1 MLSVRFFFNTI
12 LFSLFTVTCQGN
24 AKNVVLS
31 RCYLLVNMTNGLQ
44 FVVLSRETQKC
55 RQYEL
60 QYIYN
65 ELKQYRLYEIK
76 TSITKQIQFFSKTLE
91 TRVQRSPVFPISK
104 IYIES
109 KKFVSR
115 VHGQIISSSQHIC
128 NNFHAVNK
136 CKTTKSRCLLEF
148 ALFHIFL
155 HFRTWSSFLG
165 SQNSI

>member
-1 MLSVRFFFNTI
+1 
-12 LFSLFTVTCQGN
+12 
-24 AKNVVLS
+24 
-31 RCYLLVNMTNGLQ
+31 MTNGLQ

-91 TRVQRSPVFPISK
+91 TRVQRSPVFSISK

-115 VHGQIISSSQHIC
+115 VHG
-128 NNFHAVNK
+128 
-136 CKTTKSRCLLEF
+136 
-148 ALFHIFL
+148 
-155 HFRTWSSFLG
+155 
-165 SQNSI
+165 

>member
-1 MLSVRFFFNTI
+1 
-12 LFSLFTVTCQGN
+12 
-24 AKNVVLS
+24 
-31 RCYLLVNMTNGLQ
+31 MTNGLQ

-60 QYIYN
+60 QYTYN

-109 KKFVSR
+109 KKFVSH
-115 VHGQIISSSQHIC
+115 VHG
-128 NNFHAVNK
+128 
-136 CKTTKSRCLLEF
+136 
-148 ALFHIFL
+148 
-155 HFRTWSSFLG
+155 
-165 SQNSI
+165 